1 MEPVDADAFNVLSGS
16 TQISESLR
24 QIGLGPKTSSLVV
37 VRISSSDPAE
47 SSADAIF
54 QEMSFV
60 RGQLDE
66 RGLEAFEEEEEETS
80 NGQVGSEGRAA
91 VTDWARVKD
100 MYKLTVP
107 PATETGEIQVIDEQ
121 KEKRWVRGVV
131 ESTTG
136 IKNVAG

>member
-1 MEPVDADAFNVLSGS
+1 MLTPLSWLQ
-16 TQISESLR
+16 QISESLR

-37 VRISSSDPAE
+37 VRISSSDPTE
-47 SSADAIF
+47 SSADAIL

-66 RGLEAFEEEEEETS
+66 RGLEAFEEEEEEETS
-80 NGQVGSEGRAA
+80 NGQVGSAGRAA

-121 KEKRWVRGVV
+121 KERRWVRGVV